1 MPQYIKQTSRT
12 ILFEEFSRAERIDD
26 NGLSVP
32 VDRMD
37 FLLDRKAQKTFLEVK
52 DKLIVHSFKEFMEK
66 FEPKYYEYVTVEIDP
81 QTREEVPIFTYSLK
95 KPLRGNATE
104 CKLIDQPFYKA
115 MVDIYRNKGIAGESD
130 ATFEFSTL
138 IDRVFAPSHAMD
150 EARDIRGRL
159 TYNFSEYLR
168 MEQRGAAPD
177 ELSEI
182 AIEIKRLRRRI
193 RDEYMSRSQFN
204 LIPLIIQD
212 TRERLEY
219 RGDSDQNLANGDTVQ
234 RHVEITFDEKGRLQY
249 HDKPVTGNS
258 DTLMIGTSSVESA
271 TKRLCTTISN
281 DFDRAAETGKN
292 QLRIVDD
299 PQSTGFMKK
308 MLLSVFGGQAF
319 EDDDASVDELR
330 TNLALYETMYKKSQ
344 ESFAQNVVS
353 LVEKIINVMAFFDHA
368 GTNAE
373 LIVTNC
379 SISELIK
386 ESNRA
391 NFIQFVEALGNEK
404 TDEKIWFAII
414 PAVDHKDFVTIEGA
428 PIIVSPDDPDDDLDN
443 ETAPTVSSYSLT
455 PFTHL
460 LTALELLGKNNII
473 TFFNFKGCSRTSS
486 SELTSETVVAY
497 KNALENVKYRDYAV
511 FCYPNFTILPRRE
524 SSVKIGKEY
533 IKLPPVFVDASYIAA
548 SLCVSTQHLDTLSSK
563 DFPVSDALG
572 QPVRFD
578 FEGSFDTNTGDK
590 KVLLSQVF
598 ATKMNR
604 ELILSWNSGLIDE
617 ISKSGGFG
625 FCFCGDEKWFT
636 YRGQTTKQS
645 NAYVFRARTLA
656 KDRIIDKDGNT
667 TNEERFRPIFKTMVE
682 TYLRAIAKKT
692 DADQIKRICDEYTG
706 GKSKM
711 NINNA
716 VYSPNSSGVQSE
728 ETITFNE
735 NRINITYDRDSDGF
749 NLEFRESSN

>member
-12 ILFEEFSRAERIDD
+12 ILFEEFSRAERIDE

-32 VDRMD
+32 VDRLD
-37 FLLDRKAQKTFLEVK
+37 FLLDRKAQKTFMEVK
-52 DKLIVHSFKEFMEK
+52 DKLIVHSFKEFIEK
-66 FEPKYYEYVTVEIDP
+66 FDPKYYEFISVQTDP
-81 QTREEVPIFTYSLK
+81 YTGEEVPIFTYSLR

-104 CKLIDQPFYKA
+104 CRLVEQPFYKA
-115 MVDIYRNKGIAGESD
+115 MIDIYRNKGVAGESD
-130 ATFEFSTL
+130 ATFEFSKL
-138 IDRVFAPSHAMD
+138 IDRIFSPSHAMD

-168 MEQRGAAPD
+168 LEQQGAAPE

-182 AIEIKRLRRRI
+182 ASEIKRLRRRV

-219 RGDSDQNLANGDTVQ
+219 RGDSAKDPANGGTVQ
-234 RHVEITFDEKGRLQY
+234 RHVEITFDEKGKLQY
-249 HDKPVTGNS
+249 HDKHIDDNS
-258 DTLMIGTSSVESA
+258 DTLLIGTSSVESA

-281 DFDRAAETGKN
+281 DFDRAAESGKN

-319 EDDDASVDELR
+319 EDDDASVEELQS
-330 TNLALYETMYKKSQ
+330 NLVLYEAMYKKSQ

-368 GTNAE
+368 GSNAE
-373 LIVTNC
+373 LIVSNC
-379 SISELIK
+379 GISELIK

-391 NFIQFVEALGNEK
+391 NFVQFIEALGNEK
-404 TDEKIWFAII
+404 TDEKIWFAIM
-414 PAVDHKDFVTIEGA
+414 PAVDHKDFVSIEG
-428 PIIVSPDDPDDDLDN
+428 VSKAVTLDDDLDD
-443 ETAPTVSSYSLT
+443 ETTSEESSYSLT
-455 PFTHL
+455 PFPHL

-486 SELTSETVVAY
+486 AELTSETIVAY

-511 FCYPNFTILPRRE
+511 FCYPNFTILPQRE
-524 SSVKIGKEY
+524 SHVKIGQEY

-578 FEGSFDTNTGDK
+578 FEGSFDTTTGDK

-604 ELILSWNSGLIDE
+604 ELILSWNSGLVDE

-625 FCFCGDEKWFT
+625 FCFCGDEKWYT

-656 KDRIIDKDGNT
+656 KDHIIDADGNP
-667 TNEERFRPIFKTMVE
+667 TNDERYRPIFKTMVK
-682 TYLRAIAKKT
+682 TYFSVIATKT
-692 DADQIKRICDEYTG
+692 DAQQIRRICDDYSG

-716 VYSPNSSGVQSE
+716 IYSPNSSGVQSE

>member
-12 ILFEEFSRAERIDD
+12 ILFEEFSRAERTDA
-26 NGLSVP
+26 NGISVP
-32 VDRMD
+32 VDRLD
-37 FLLDRKAQKTFLEVK
+37 FLLDRKAQKTFMDVK
-52 DKLIVHSFKEFMEK
+52 DKLIVRSFKEFIEK
-66 FEPKYYEYVTVEIDP
+66 FDPKYYEFISVQTDP
-81 QTREEVPIFTYSLK
+81 STGEEVPIFTYSLK

-104 CKLIDQPFYKA
+104 CRLVEQPFYKA
-115 MVDIYRNKGIAGESD
+115 MVDIYRNKGVAGESD

-138 IDRVFAPSHAMD
+138 IDRVFSPSHAME
-150 EARDIRGRL
+150 EAREIRGRL
-159 TYNFSEYLR
+159 TYNYSEYLR
-168 MEQRGAAPD
+168 LEQHGAAPE

-182 AIEIKRLRRRI
+182 ATEIKRLRRRV

-204 LIPLIIQD
+204 LIPLVIQD

-219 RGDSDQNLANGDTVQ
+219 RGDSDQNPANGDTVQ

-249 HDKPVTGNS
+249 HDKPAVENS
-258 DTLMIGTSSVESA
+258 DTLLIGTSSVESA
-271 TKRLCTTISN
+271 TKRLCTTISS

-319 EDDDASVDELR
+319 EDDDASVEELR
-330 TNLALYETMYKKSQ
+330 TNLALYEAMYKKSQ

-368 GTNAE
+368 GPNAE
-373 LIVTNC
+373 LIVSNC
-379 SISELIK
+379 GISELIK
-386 ESNRA
+386 ESNRT
-391 NFIQFVEALGNEK
+391 NFNQFIEALGNEK

-414 PAVDHKDFVTIEGA
+414 PAVDHKDFVTIEG
-428 PIIVSPDDPDDDLDN
+428 VSKAVSLDDDLDD
-443 ETAPTVSSYSLT
+443 EPAPAVSSYSLT
-455 PFTHL
+455 PFPHL

-511 FCYPNFTILPRRE
+511 FCYPNFTILPQRE
-524 SSVKIGKEY
+524 SSVKIGQEY

-563 DFPVSDALG
+563 DFPVSEALG

-578 FEGSFDTNTGDK
+578 FEGSFDTVTGDK

-636 YRGQTTKQS
+636 YRGQTTKQA

-656 KDRIIDKDGNT
+656 KDRIMDADGNP
-667 TNEERFRPIFKTMVE
+667 TNDERFRPIFKTMVK
-682 TYLRAIAKKT
+682 TYFSVIAMKT
-692 DADQIKRICDEYTG
+692 DAQQIRRICDDYTG

-728 ETITFNE
+728 ETITFRD